1 MLSKKTSLVLVLSTF
16 MILFF
21 SGLTVSEANAA
32 DYRTSPPDLEWL
44 KFVNVESELYLDD
57 DVIILNAADGGYY
70 LVYDNTNHDGFFVV
84 KTDATGTVEGQ
95 YSISAPAGRYLLAES
110 ATLCIDGSIA
120 LLAIEH
126 SGLMQDSSI
135 FLMKL
140 KFQKDELTGE
150 MVVDPAS
157 VLTKSF
163 TPPSSGYIEHRGY
176 SISATSDDGFIIGGD
191 AARFFTDL
199 EYDTYERAKKGQR
212 KMCSSPYLMRLD
224 SNFNLLWHKVYF
236 DNWNEEITTLQA
248 HVDDVQQT
256 SDGGFIASAS
266 TYMHFTNNI
275 FYQQYGDCIFK
286 IDASG
291 ALQWVRF
298 TDVEFS
304 GPHINGT
311 RILETRDGDFLGS
324 THRLKEL
331 KEVGLVKFNSN
342 GQKLWEKYYT
352 VEDTNTWAAV
362 GLVEDSDGGYI
373 AVGLSQS
380 GSDNTFVLKVDS
392 SGNKLWELRG
402 PASILRNLSNIGK
415 GAVAADDGGIVVAGV
430 SQLPPVT
437 APPTATPAG
446 GMKPNVPEG
455 TLARLS
461 TATSGAV
468 IHYTTDGSTPDSSSP
483 TGNSVLIRGE
493 PGEIITVKAIA
504 VKEGML
510 DSDMAVFT
518 YTIASTDSPVAAP
531 EADPAGGVVA
541 DETRVTL
548 TSSTSDA
555 FIYYTLDGSNP
566 DEDSISGNSVV
577 ITGEPGEVVTL
588 KAVAI
593 KKDDSTEEDLTSD
606 IATFT
611 YTIETPRDE
620 DDYAIYLL
628 KLRTGL
634 KVELTTSYNSENETL
649 DIEATAICPVYPGD
663 GTVTGE
669 NALSAVYQVVDGE
682 GESLLSGELEWNPAR
697 GQWEALN
704 VDVSGVLSELA
715 AVEVSFE
722 DDHHHT
728 GFGRS
733 SLVYGDAKLGVSSY
747 YVMPGGNI
755 LVYATLTGLDGQRDT
770 SGKADLSVRIAG
782 SGEKYRLSDGAFHGD
797 LAAQDGVY
805 SCTLQIPGQVP
816 AKIELELYLGN
827 DLVDSE
833 IVNVTSKPE
842 LAVITDF
849 NGLYAEFR
857 DTGMEDGED
866 ENNND
871 IADFYDLLECLAS
884 YAGNYNGVVYNLS
897 QEIVIEDGSRSYE
910 SLNYENPADR
920 SLAGELI
927 DSFIGDI
934 SRQKSIKN
942 IAIIGDDQVVP
953 FFRRIDPTLN
963 IDGDGKRWEEEYYD
977 DMSGGGQNP
986 TIVDSDRGM
995 IMTDVPYGSYDNV
1008 DPDNIKQ
1015 PRLDAAVGRVFADK
1029 PSQLIEI
1036 INAYCTPISLHNAAI
1051 FQLDADTVDWPV
1063 QVQVTLMPVL
1073 TKYFSS
1079 QGNIADSPNF
1089 AMDKVYLYDPTN
1101 CPGGWTATDVTTALQ
1116 KVYLNMLWTHCNHM
1130 IAGTYPKE
1138 NNPLTSQ
1145 DLDAMV
1151 KSPGHV
1157 MISTGCHSGYSIAH
1171 DSPVGNYDY
1180 YYKSL
1185 VRSMLAKEIS
1195 YIAPSTYGIGYNQY
1209 VAYHDL
1215 LLQRFLDNL
1224 LDPSVSTV
1232 GEAHKKAYQ
1241 EYWQRIQPLFKDYFN
1256 TYAAYGTVYY
1266 GLPTQPIN
1274 HGFRSINTLS
1284 TVNTSENNR
1293 AAQSS
1298 KLEKIIIDPSF
1309 EVSDLEDGSK
1319 RFSVN
1324 EGDYSLEA
1332 FAPVMPLIVKE
1343 IELPLDTFVKR
1354 VNLSNYT
1361 TSEYPGPVDL
1371 EVAIPVNKSKGPV
1384 TGTYELPDTYPESIY
1399 WWETYEEDDHLKL
1412 VLSVIPMQYNKDTR
1426 KVTLYEQ
1433 LEFEIDTGSGEN
1445 ELWAW
1450 GANWGGQLGDGST
1463 EKRISPTRISP
1474 EDKWK
1479 ALAAANARTL
1489 ALKEDGTLWMWG
1501 YDSIS
1506 NLSQTAPVQIGSDN
1520 DWTAIAAGFDHNLAL
1535 KTDGTLWAWGGNWA
1549 GQLGDGTFN
1558 YQSMPTQISDYSDWV
1573 AIAAGETHSIAIRE
1587 DGSLWAWGLNDN
1599 GQLGD
1604 GSFESKVEPT
1614 RIGSDSDWRAV
1625 AAGSSHNLA
1634 LKADGSLWAWGNNWS
1649 GQLGN
1654 GTEEGRITPTQI
1666 GSDTDWAKVFANN
1679 TQSMAIKSDGSLW
1692 IWGDDGNSEK
1702 LTIPSQVG
1710 NEGGWTEVAIG
1721 EGYTIA
1727 LKSDGSLWGWGRN
1740 EDGQLGDGSTVDRID
1755 PTRIASENIWKAVA
1769 AGSAHSVALTG
1780 QTESIDECFI
1790 ATAAFGSKLTP
1801 AVKLLRQFRDIYLLT
1816 NGPGQ
1821 TLVKMYYTYSPP
1833 VAQVIAGSEGL
1844 KLMVRILLLPVI
1856 ALAWLIMNTW
1866 ITIFIV
1872 AILAAMVIIR
1882 RQRRN
1887 A

>member
-1 MLSKKTSLVLVLSTF
+1 VHKRIPLALVLLSLVILFSTGFNLSKA
-16 MILFF
+16 
-21 SGLTVSEANAA
+21 EAA
-32 DYRTSPPDLEWL
+32 DYQTSPPDLEWL
-44 KFVNVESELYLDD
+44 EFINVESELYLDD

-70 LVYDNTNHDGFFVV
+70 LVHDNTNHDGFFVV
-84 KTDATGTVEGQ
+84 KTDATGTVEGR
-95 YSISAPAGRYLLAES
+95 YSTSAPAGRYLLAES
-110 ATLCIDGSIA
+110 ATLCRDGSVA
-120 LLAIEH
+120 LLAFEH
-126 SGLMQDSSI
+126 SGQMQNSSI

-140 KFQKDELTGE
+140 KFQEDKSNGG
-150 MVVDPAS
+150 MIVDPAS

-163 TPPSSGYIEHRGY
+163 TTPPSGYLEHRGY
-176 SISATSDDGFIIGGD
+176 SISSTSDDGFIIGGD
-191 AARFFTDL
+191 AARFFTEL

-212 KMCSSPYLMRLD
+212 KMCTSPYLIRLD

-236 DNWNEEITTLQA
+236 DNWNEEITTLVSM
-248 HVDDVQQT
+248 VDDVQQT

-266 TYMHFTNNI
+266 TWMHFFNNLN
-275 FYQQYGDCIFK
+275 YDYGDCIFK

-298 TDVEFS
+298 TDVEYS
-304 GPHINGT
+304 GPHSDGT
-311 RILETRDGDFLGS
+311 NILETRDGDFLGS
-324 THRLKEL
+324 THRLKAL

-446 GMKPNVPEG
+446 GMKSNDPGG

-461 TATSGAV
+461 TATSGAD

-483 TGNSVLIRGE
+483 TGESVLIRGE

-518 YTIASTDSPVAAP
+518 YTIASTNSPVAAP
-531 EADPAGGVVA
+531 EADPAGGMVKN
-541 DETRVTL
+541 ETWVTL

-566 DEDSISGNSVV
+566 DEDSIIGNSAV

-588 KAVAI
+588 KAVAV
-593 KKDDSTEEDLTSD
+593 KDNFTSD

-611 YTIETPRDE
+611 YTIETPRNE
-620 DDYAIYLL
+620 NDYAIYLM

-634 KVELTTSYNSENETL
+634 EVEVTTSYNSENETL

-663 GTVTGE
+663 GTVTSE
-669 NALSAVYQVVDGE
+669 NAVSAVYQVVDAE
-682 GESLLSGELEWNPAR
+682 GESLLSGELEWNSAR

-704 VDVSGVLSELA
+704 VDVSQLSEFV

-728 GFGRS
+728 GFGRR
-733 SLVYGDAKLGVSSY
+733 SLVYGNAKLGVSSY

-782 SGEKYRLSDGAFHGD
+782 SGEKYRLSDGAFYGD

-827 DLVDSE
+827 DRVDSE
-833 IVNVTSKPE
+833 IINVTSKPE

-866 ENNND
+866 ENDND

-884 YAGNYNGVVYNLS
+884 YARDYNGVVYNLS

-963 IDGDGKRWEEEYYD
+963 IDGDGRRWEEEYYD

-1063 QVQVTLMPVL
+1063 QVQVTLIPVL

-1089 AMDKVYLYDPTN
+1089 ANKLYLYDPTN
-1101 CPGGWTATDVTTALQ
+1101 CPSGWTATDVTTALQ
-1116 KVYLNMLWTHCNHM
+1116 NVYLNMLWTHCDHM
-1130 IAGTYPKE
+1130 TAGTY
-1138 NNPLTSQ
+1138 
-1145 DLDAMV
+1145 
-1151 KSPGHV
+1151 
-1157 MISTGCHSGYSIAH
+1157 
-1171 DSPVGNYDY
+1171 
-1180 YYKSL
+1180 
-1185 VRSMLAKEIS
+1185 
-1195 YIAPSTYGIGYNQY
+1195 
-1209 VAYHDL
+1209 
-1215 LLQRFLDNL
+1215 
-1224 LDPSVSTV
+1224 
-1232 GEAHKKAYQ
+1232 
-1241 EYWQRIQPLFKDYFN
+1241 
-1256 TYAAYGTVYY
+1256 
-1266 GLPTQPIN
+1266 
-1274 HGFRSINTLS
+1274 
-1284 TVNTSENNR
+1284 
-1293 AAQSS
+1293 
-1298 KLEKIIIDPSF
+1298 
-1309 EVSDLEDGSK
+1309 
-1319 RFSVN
+1319 
-1324 EGDYSLEA
+1324 
-1332 FAPVMPLIVKE
+1332 
-1343 IELPLDTFVKR
+1343 
-1354 VNLSNYT
+1354 
-1361 TSEYPGPVDL
+1361 
-1371 EVAIPVNKSKGPV
+1371 
-1384 TGTYELPDTYPESIY
+1384 
-1399 WWETYEEDDHLKL
+1399 
-1412 VLSVIPMQYNKDTR
+1412 
-1426 KVTLYEQ
+1426 
-1433 LEFEIDTGSGEN
+1433 
-1445 ELWAW
+1445 
-1450 GANWGGQLGDGST
+1450 
-1463 EKRISPTRISP
+1463 
-1474 EDKWK
+1474 
-1479 ALAAANARTL
+1479 
-1489 ALKEDGTLWMWG
+1489 
-1501 YDSIS
+1501 
-1506 NLSQTAPVQIGSDN
+1506 
-1520 DWTAIAAGFDHNLAL
+1520 
-1535 KTDGTLWAWGGNWA
+1535 
-1549 GQLGDGTFN
+1549 
-1558 YQSMPTQISDYSDWV
+1558 
-1573 AIAAGETHSIAIRE
+1573 
-1587 DGSLWAWGLNDN
+1587 
-1599 GQLGD
+1599 
-1604 GSFESKVEPT
+1604 
-1614 RIGSDSDWRAV
+1614 
-1625 AAGSSHNLA
+1625 
-1634 LKADGSLWAWGNNWS
+1634 
-1649 GQLGN
+1649 
-1654 GTEEGRITPTQI
+1654 
-1666 GSDTDWAKVFANN
+1666 
-1679 TQSMAIKSDGSLW
+1679 
-1692 IWGDDGNSEK
+1692 
-1702 LTIPSQVG
+1702 
-1710 NEGGWTEVAIG
+1710 
-1721 EGYTIA
+1721 
-1727 LKSDGSLWGWGRN
+1727 
-1740 EDGQLGDGSTVDRID
+1740 
-1755 PTRIASENIWKAVA
+1755 
-1769 AGSAHSVALTG
+1769 
-1780 QTESIDECFI
+1780 
-1790 ATAAFGSKLTP
+1790 
-1801 AVKLLRQFRDIYLLT
+1801 
-1816 NGPGQ
+1816 
-1821 TLVKMYYTYSPP
+1821 
-1833 VAQVIAGSEGL
+1833 
-1844 KLMVRILLLPVI
+1844 
-1856 ALAWLIMNTW
+1856 
-1866 ITIFIV
+1866 
-1872 AILAAMVIIR
+1872 
-1882 RQRRN
+1882 
-1887 A
+1887 

>member
-1 MLSKKTSLVLVLSTF
+1 M
-16 MILFF
+16 
-21 SGLTVSEANAA
+21 
-32 DYRTSPPDLEWL
+32 
-44 KFVNVESELYLDD
+44 
-57 DVIILNAADGGYY
+57 
-70 LVYDNTNHDGFFVV
+70 
-84 KTDATGTVEGQ
+84 
-95 YSISAPAGRYLLAES
+95 
-110 ATLCIDGSIA
+110 
-120 LLAIEH
+120 
-126 SGLMQDSSI
+126 
-135 FLMKL
+135 
-140 KFQKDELTGE
+140 
-150 MVVDPAS
+150 
-157 VLTKSF
+157 
-163 TPPSSGYIEHRGY
+163 
-176 SISATSDDGFIIGGD
+176 
-191 AARFFTDL
+191 
-199 EYDTYERAKKGQR
+199 
-212 KMCSSPYLMRLD
+212 
-224 SNFNLLWHKVYF
+224 
-236 DNWNEEITTLQA
+236 
-248 HVDDVQQT
+248 
-256 SDGGFIASAS
+256 
-266 TYMHFTNNI
+266 
-275 FYQQYGDCIFK
+275 
-286 IDASG
+286 
-291 ALQWVRF
+291 
-298 TDVEFS
+298 
-304 GPHINGT
+304 
-311 RILETRDGDFLGS
+311 
-324 THRLKEL
+324 
-331 KEVGLVKFNSN
+331 
-342 GQKLWEKYYT
+342 
-352 VEDTNTWAAV
+352 
-362 GLVEDSDGGYI
+362 
-373 AVGLSQS
+373 
-380 GSDNTFVLKVDS
+380 
-392 SGNKLWELRG
+392 
-402 PASILRNLSNIGK
+402 
-415 GAVAADDGGIVVAGV
+415 
-430 SQLPPVT
+430 
-437 APPTATPAG
+437 
-446 GMKPNVPEG
+446 
-455 TLARLS
+455 LS
-461 TATSGAV
+461 TASSGAV
-468 IHYTTDGSTPDSSSP
+468 IRYTTDGSTPDSSSP
-483 TGNSVLIRGE
+483 TGNSVLISGE

-531 EADPAGGVVA
+531 EASPAGGVVA

-1501 YDSIS
+1501 YEVLKRYSKLREQYFPNPKSEAFFLNIR
-1506 NLSQTAPVQIGSDN
+1506 SDRI
-1520 DWTAIAAGFDHNLAL
+1520 TYS
-1535 KTDGTLWAWGGNWA
+1535 
-1549 GQLGDGTFN
+1549 TFN
-1558 YQSMPTQISDYSDWV
+1558 TAFLQLVRDT
-1573 AIAAGETHSIAIRE
+1573 GIR
-1587 DGSLWAWGLNDN
+1587 
-1599 GQLGD
+1599 
-1604 GSFESKVEPT
+1604 T
-1614 RIGSDSDWRAV
+1614 
-1625 AAGSSHNLA
+1625 
-1634 LKADGSLWAWGNNWS
+1634 
-1649 GQLGN
+1649 
-1654 GTEEGRITPTQI
+1654 EGRNSRTHDLRHSFAVNCMLKWYEENSDFHDQLPALSTYMGHAHFEDTTYYLNASAELMAK
-1666 GSDTDWAKVFANN
+1666 GS
-1679 TQSMAIKSDGSLW
+1679 KSF
-1692 IWGDDGNSEK
+1692 
-1702 LTIPSQVG
+1702 QF
-1710 NEGGWTEVAIG
+1710 GGW
-1721 EGYTIA
+1721 
-1727 LKSDGSLWGWGRN
+1727 
-1740 EDGQLGDGSTVDRID
+1740 Q
-1755 PTRIASENIWKAVA
+1755 
-1769 AGSAHSVALTG
+1769 
-1780 QTESIDECFI
+1780 
-1790 ATAAFGSKLTP
+1790 
-1801 AVKLLRQFRDIYLLT
+1801 
-1816 NGPGQ
+1816 
-1821 TLVKMYYTYSPP
+1821 
-1833 VAQVIAGSEGL
+1833 
-1844 KLMVRILLLPVI
+1844 
-1856 ALAWLIMNTW
+1856 
-1866 ITIFIV
+1866 
-1872 AILAAMVIIR
+1872 
-1882 RQRRN
+1882 
-1887 A
+1887 